1 MAGCSPRALHG
12 EKDRFMPES
21 QTQSIRRRA
30 EVLNL
35 QLLVWLRWFAVAG
48 MLTAVF
54 FAHVLLKITL
64 PLWEIG
70 VLLAFLV
77 ALNLVAAWRLRRP
90 RGGLARAVL
99 ADLLVD
105 VGALTILLYL
115 TGGAQNPF
123 TGMFI
128 LQAIVAAFLLPP
140 LQAGIIFVATVAAQ
154 LWLLG
159 HGLPIDIPMSH
170 SHAGP
175 TMSDIHLQGMFLSFF
190 FSAALAVLFILG
202 IRDNLRQRDARLD
215 RIARQIEEE
224 KVVMRL
230 GLLAGTA
237 AHDISTPLTN
247 LAVILD
253 DWLDLGLP
261 DEAEQRRQIAL
272 MQEAVSTCRESLT
285 QMLAMGGRGRI
296 EAAHAA
302 DPMALVREVGG
313 AWQARYPEIGITYRN
328 QRTGSGMILADLLLT
343 RSLANLL
350 DNAREAGARTITLI
364 AEDDGAGIVL
374 RIRDD
379 GSGFPDT
386 VLQGIVPPV
395 PDRAA
400 PDGSH
405 GLGLF
410 LVRSAL
416 RRMGGALRLSNR
428 PEGGAEVSVLLPR
441 VIHAGS

>member
-1 MAGCSPRALHG
+1 
-12 EKDRFMPES
+12 MPET
-21 QTQSIRRRA
+21 QAQSIRRRA

-48 MLTAVF
+48 MLTAVLF
-54 FAHVLLKITL
+54 THFLLQITL
-64 PLWEIG
+64 PLWKIG

-77 ALNLVAAWRLRRP
+77 AVNLVAAWRLRRP
-90 RGGLARAVL
+90 PGGLARAVL

-105 VGALTILLYL
+105 VSALTILLYL

-123 TGMFI
+123 SGLFI

-140 LQAGIIFVATVAAQ
+140 LQAGIIFVVTVVAQ
-154 LWLLG
+154 FWLLG

-175 TMSDIHLQGMFLSFF
+175 SMFDIHMQGMFLSFF
-190 FSAALAVLFILG
+190 FSSALAVLFILG
-202 IRDNLRQRDARLD
+202 IRDNLRQRDERLD

-261 DEAEQRRQIAL
+261 NEAEQKRQIAL

-285 QMLAMGGRGRI
+285 QMLAMGGRSRI

-302 DPMALVREVGG
+302 DPMELVREV
-313 AWQARYPEIGITYRN
+313 AATWQARYPEVAITYRD
-328 QRTGSGMILADLLLT
+328 QRTRPGTILADLLLT
-343 RSLANLL
+343 KALANLL
-350 DNAREAGARTITLI
+350 DNAREAGARVLTLSV
-364 AEDDGAGIVL
+364 EDDSAGVVL
-374 RIRDD
+374 RIADD
-379 GSGFPDT
+379 GKGFPVS
-386 VLQGIVPPV
+386 VLQGVVPPV
-395 PDRAA
+395 PEKAA

-441 VIHAGS
+441 VAHAGS